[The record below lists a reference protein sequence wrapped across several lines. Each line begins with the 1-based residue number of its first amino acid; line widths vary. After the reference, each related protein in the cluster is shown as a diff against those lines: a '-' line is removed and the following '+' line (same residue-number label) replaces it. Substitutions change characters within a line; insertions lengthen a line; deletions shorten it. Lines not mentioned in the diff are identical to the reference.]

1 MGHVTPWRFNP
12 FNSHLETGNSLL
24 FDCKKI
30 AHKIWTKLKKQNLL
44 KNYSALG
51 GQQEFLTIKS
61 HGNVKRIGV

>member
-1 MGHVTPWRFNP
+1 MLREGSKNAI
-12 FNSHLETGNSLL
+12 SISEKGL